1 MKATRKNKAIGWV
14 LVGLLVV
21 QTACNR
27 GGSGGPVQGQ
37 EQAPQ
42 FKPGFNLMS
51 PEQDIAIGR
60 QNAAQIEREMRVL
73 PDQAVQQYVNNVGK
87 RLSAHAPGVP

>member
-1 MKATRKNKAIGWV
+1 MVKGLRAKAPREWSDMKATRKNKAIGWV

-51 PEQDIAIGR
+51 PEELMELEKKDANIFESLSKVQYDRDI
-60 QNAAQIEREMRVL
+60 L
-73 PDQAVQQYVNNVGK
+73 
-87 RLSAHAPGVP
+87 H